1 MMAEGVIRIKEARQ
15 NNLKGF
21 DLEIPLHRITV
32 ITGVSGAGKSS
43 LAFDTLYA
51 EGQRRYVETFSSYAR
66 QFMERMD
73 RPRVERIEGIPPAI
87 AIEQGD
93 PVKTSRSTVGTMT
106 EITDYAKLLYA
117 RMAELFCQGCGR
129 RVRKDTPQTIYEELS
144 SLEEGARLVI
154 TFPYP
159 LKGKRIE
166 EEKQALAAQGFYRI
180 WKEGSFIPIEVAPGG
195 KSWDVVVDR
204 LAFHPS
210 ERKRVI
216 DSLEMALK
224 WGKGRV
230 DVHAL
235 PSATFKFSTSLHC
248 PYCDISYRE
257 PFPNLFSFNSPA
269 GACELCRGFGRVIDI
284 DPELVVPDPTK
295 TIEEGAIKP
304 WSGIARLEFEDLLHF
319 CRRRGIPTDVPF
331 KDLDEEHRRAIL
343 EGDSTFYG
351 VKGFFEWLETKKYK
365 LHVRVFLSRYRTYVT
380 CPRCQGTRFKEEVLL
395 WRIQGKNIAELYAL
409 SIEEAHR
416 FFCELS
422 SQKLDEASA
431 LLVGEIKRR
440 LKYLL
445 EVGLGYLTLD
455 RQSRTLSGG
464 EVERVSLTKALG
476 SSLVNTLYVLDEPT
490 VGLHPRDSNRLLKIL
505 KDLRDMGNTVV
516 VVEHDPEIIRGCDHV
531 VDLGPG
537 AGEKGGELLWS
548 GPVDG
553 LLKEERSLTGRYLKG
568 ELAISVPKRRRRPS
582 QGKAIVIRG
591 AREHNLK
598 GIDVEI
604 PLGLF
609 VCVTGV
615 SGSGK
620 STLVGDILYKGL
632 KRLKGH
638 YEEKP
643 GKHDRIEGAELISDV
658 VLVDQRPIGKTPRA
672 TPLTYLKAY
681 DPIRRLFAE
690 QPLSRQ
696 RGYTPSTFSF
706 NTPGGRCEECQGEG
720 FQKVEMQF
728 LSDIFLTCPVCK
740 GKRFREEVLDV
751 TYKGKNISEVLELT
765 VEEALEFFSDR
776 KKIVQALA
784 PLLEVGLGYLR
795 LGQPINTLSGGE
807 AQRLKLAHYVAR
819 EGGRDILFIFDEPTI
834 GLHPHDVKKL
844 LDVFEGLIE
853 KGNTV
858 LVIEHHLDVIKCA
871 DYVID
876 LGPEGGDEGGWVVAR
891 GTPEDIARSPRSH
904 TGRFLKRHLEGKVEV
919 TGPEE
924 GVRPPASDGAI
935 VIRGAKEHN
944 LKDLSLT
951 IPRDRIVAITGMSG
965 SGKSTLAFDIVF
977 AEGQRRYLECLSAYI
992 RQYIKVMDRP
1002 EVDYIAG
1009 IPPTVAIE
1017 QRISQGGKRST
1028 VATLTEIYHYLRLLF
1043 SKLGVQYCPSC
1054 HKAISPYPP
1063 EAIPREIT
1071 SRFEGKEIRVLAP
1084 LIFGRKGFHRD
1095 LLERMKRAGF
1105 REAMIDGKLMGL
1117 DPLPDLDRYREHD
1130 VEVVVGE
1137 VQARDPSLERVVRKA
1152 LDLGRGTIRVINEEG
1167 EEAIFSTKLYCPR
1180 CHRGFEELDPRLFS
1194 FNSRQG
1200 ACPRCQGLGSFD
1212 DFLPELIVPD
1222 PNKSLEGGALAPF
1235 ETPPLRR
1242 QRKKVL
1248 KEIEGKLRVP
1258 LRIPFRE
1265 LDEEQRHRVLYG
1277 GDGFRGVVPILQE
1290 LLYYLEDEASYLLE
1304 FMGERPCPLCKGK
1317 RLREEALWVKVKG
1330 WGIAELTALEVEE
1343 AERVLSS
1350 FSFDE
1355 REWTIAQGIMR
1366 ELLERLRFL
1375 RRVGLGY
1382 LGLDR
1387 RGDTLSGG
1395 EAQRIRLA
1403 AQLGSNLH
1411 GVCYILDE
1419 PTIGLHPRDNA
1430 LLIDA
1435 LRELKRRG
1443 NSIIVVEHDEET
1455 IRSSDYIIDL
1465 GPGGGPRGGRVV
1477 AQGTLE
1483 EIRACPESVTGA
1495 WLNGAGRREI
1505 TSRLRPPR
1513 GGKWLQVIGA
1523 KKYNLKGI
1531 DVAFPLGTLICVTG
1545 VSGSGKSTLV
1555 KEVLYRALKRLL
1567 RGGEVGQDGFR
1578 EIRGWEEIERVLEVD
1593 HSPIGRTPRSTPAT
1607 YVGIFDEIRQL
1618 FASTPE
1624 ARSRGWNPG
1633 RFSFNVRG
1641 GRCEECAGQGKI
1653 KVEMQFLPDVYI
1665 ECEGCRGRRYNEDT
1679 LNITYK
1685 GKNIHQILE
1694 MTFGEGLEFFSAIP
1708 SLKRGLQILVDMGL
1722 DYLTFGQPSPTLSGG
1737 EAQRVKLAAE
1747 LIKPSRGKTLYILDE
1762 PTTGLHLADVERLL
1776 GVLQRLVDKGNTVI
1790 VIEHNL
1796 QFIKE
1801 ADYIIDLGPEGG
1813 EEGGE
1818 VVAQGNP
1825 FELLEQTSRSWT
1837 ARFLKAYLEGTA

>member
-1 MMAEGVIRIKEARQ
+1 MAEGVIRIKEARQ

-166 EEKQALAAQGFYRI
+166 EEKQALATQGFYRI
-180 WKEGSFIPIEVAPGG
+180 WKEGGFIPIEVAPGG

-204 LAFHPS
+204 LAFPPS

-216 DSLEMALK
+216 DSLEMALR

-505 KDLRDMGNTVV
+505 KDLRDMGNTEV
-516 VVEHDPEIIRGCDHV
+516 VVEHDPEIIRGCDHA

-537 AGEKGGELLWS
+537 AGERGGELLWS

-568 ELAISVPKRRRRPS
+568 ELAIPVPKRRRRPS

-643 GKHDRIEGAELISDV
+643 GRHDRIEGAELISDV

-765 VEEALEFFSDR
+765 VEEALEFFSER

-807 AQRLKLAHYVAR
+807 AQR
-819 EGGRDILFIFDEPTI
+819 
-834 GLHPHDVKKL
+834 
-844 LDVFEGLIE
+844 
-853 KGNTV
+853 
-858 LVIEHHLDVIKCA
+858 
-871 DYVID
+871 
-876 LGPEGGDEGGWVVAR
+876 
-891 GTPEDIARSPRSH
+891 
-904 TGRFLKRHLEGKVEV
+904 
-919 TGPEE
+919 
-924 GVRPPASDGAI
+924 
-935 VIRGAKEHN
+935 
-944 LKDLSLT
+944 
-951 IPRDRIVAITGMSG
+951 
-965 SGKSTLAFDIVF
+965 
-977 AEGQRRYLECLSAYI
+977 
-992 RQYIKVMDRP
+992 
-1002 EVDYIAG
+1002 
-1009 IPPTVAIE
+1009 
-1017 QRISQGGKRST
+1017 
-1028 VATLTEIYHYLRLLF
+1028 
-1043 SKLGVQYCPSC
+1043 
-1054 HKAISPYPP
+1054 
-1063 EAIPREIT
+1063 
-1071 SRFEGKEIRVLAP
+1071 
-1084 LIFGRKGFHRD
+1084 
-1095 LLERMKRAGF
+1095 
-1105 REAMIDGKLMGL
+1105 
-1117 DPLPDLDRYREHD
+1117 
-1130 VEVVVGE
+1130 
-1137 VQARDPSLERVVRKA
+1137 
-1152 LDLGRGTIRVINEEG
+1152 
-1167 EEAIFSTKLYCPR
+1167 
-1180 CHRGFEELDPRLFS
+1180 
-1194 FNSRQG
+1194 
-1200 ACPRCQGLGSFD
+1200 
-1212 DFLPELIVPD
+1212 
-1222 PNKSLEGGALAPF
+1222 
-1235 ETPPLRR
+1235 
-1242 QRKKVL
+1242 
-1248 KEIEGKLRVP
+1248 
-1258 LRIPFRE
+1258 
-1265 LDEEQRHRVLYG
+1265 
-1277 GDGFRGVVPILQE
+1277 
-1290 LLYYLEDEASYLLE
+1290 
-1304 FMGERPCPLCKGK
+1304 
-1317 RLREEALWVKVKG
+1317 
-1330 WGIAELTALEVEE
+1330 
-1343 AERVLSS
+1343 
-1350 FSFDE
+1350 
-1355 REWTIAQGIMR
+1355 
-1366 ELLERLRFL
+1366 
-1375 RRVGLGY
+1375 
-1382 LGLDR
+1382 
-1387 RGDTLSGG
+1387 
-1395 EAQRIRLA
+1395 
-1403 AQLGSNLH
+1403 
-1411 GVCYILDE
+1411 
-1419 PTIGLHPRDNA
+1419 
-1430 LLIDA
+1430 
-1435 LRELKRRG
+1435 
-1443 NSIIVVEHDEET
+1443 
-1455 IRSSDYIIDL
+1455 
-1465 GPGGGPRGGRVV
+1465 
-1477 AQGTLE
+1477 
-1483 EIRACPESVTGA
+1483 
-1495 WLNGAGRREI
+1495 
-1505 TSRLRPPR
+1505 
-1513 GGKWLQVIGA
+1513 
-1523 KKYNLKGI
+1523 
-1531 DVAFPLGTLICVTG
+1531 
-1545 VSGSGKSTLV
+1545 
-1555 KEVLYRALKRLL
+1555 
-1567 RGGEVGQDGFR
+1567 
-1578 EIRGWEEIERVLEVD
+1578 
-1593 HSPIGRTPRSTPAT
+1593 
-1607 YVGIFDEIRQL
+1607 
-1618 FASTPE
+1618 
-1624 ARSRGWNPG
+1624 
-1633 RFSFNVRG
+1633 
-1641 GRCEECAGQGKI
+1641 
-1653 KVEMQFLPDVYI
+1653 
-1665 ECEGCRGRRYNEDT
+1665 
-1679 LNITYK
+1679 
-1685 GKNIHQILE
+1685 
-1694 MTFGEGLEFFSAIP
+1694 
-1708 SLKRGLQILVDMGL
+1708 
-1722 DYLTFGQPSPTLSGG
+1722 
-1737 EAQRVKLAAE
+1737 
-1747 LIKPSRGKTLYILDE
+1747 
-1762 PTTGLHLADVERLL
+1762 
-1776 GVLQRLVDKGNTVI
+1776 
-1790 VIEHNL
+1790 
-1796 QFIKE
+1796 
-1801 ADYIIDLGPEGG
+1801 
-1813 EEGGE
+1813 
-1818 VVAQGNP
+1818 
-1825 FELLEQTSRSWT
+1825 
-1837 ARFLKAYLEGTA
+1837 